1 MNTQELFA
9 QLYVMAWPYWVVVLG
24 AFVSLLTSVLPLAR
38 AIEMARVSALVTLG
52 VAAAGFGFLLSRGT
66 QWVGGFLTI
75 DPLSCFLGAL
85 LCGVG
90 ILTILLSARY
100 LNSQEERVPEAV
112 PLLLFCVAGMALL
125 GASTHLLTLVLSLE
139 LMSLGLYGLVGMRRQ
154 ELGSGEAA
162 LKYFLLG
169 SVAAAFLLLG
179 VAFLY
184 GATGHFDVVEMLR
197 QPVSADRAFL
207 FRLGVVLVLAG
218 FGFKVAAVPFHF
230 WAPDVYQGSPM
241 PMVGFMAAGV
251 KVAAFGALVRLLWAF
266 VPWQGLHLISLFSFL
281 TLATVVVGNLAALRQ
296 RSLKRI
302 LAYSSISH
310 AGYLL
315 LGLSTVIQAGSGSE
329 VSLRPILF
337 YLLVYSLLS
346 LGAFG
351 ILTALSRGAEEVDS
365 LDQLRGLGSRS
376 PFLAAALSIFLISL
390 AGIPPSAGFMAKYL
404 LFAQAIEY
412 RLYGLS
418 VVAILMSAVSLYYYL
433 SPVVKMYFYEP
444 QEGQQGFAVSR
455 GLRFVLVLMLLAVFY
470 WGMCP
475 QSTLGVLPERV
486 SLEVSQ
492 TSILQ
497 KGLTY
502 HAQELR

>member
-1 MNTQELFA
+1 MNTQELFS
-9 QLYVMAWPYWVVVLG
+9 QLYVMAWPYWVLVLG
-24 AFVSLLTSVLPLAR
+24 AFITLLTSVLPMPR
-38 AIEMARVSALVTLG
+38 AVGMARVLALVTLG
-52 VAAAGFGFLLSRGT
+52 VAATGFALLLSQGVR
-66 QWVGGFLTI
+66 WSGGFLTL

-85 LCGVG
+85 LSGVG
-90 ILTILLSARY
+90 ILTVLLSAHY
-100 LNSQEERVPEAV
+100 LNSQEEVVPEAV

-125 GASTHLLTLVLSLE
+125 GASTHLLTLVLALE

-154 ELGSGEAA
+154 EYSSGEAA

-184 GATGHFDVVEMLR
+184 GATGQFDVVEMLR

-207 FRLGVVLVLAG
+207 FRLGVALVLAG
-218 FGFKVAAVPFHF
+218 FAFKVAAVPFHF

-251 KVAAFGALVRLLWAF
+251 KVAAFGALARLLWAF
-266 VPWQGLHLISLFSFL
+266 IPWQGLHLLSLFSFL
-281 TLATVVVGNLAALRQ
+281 TLATVLVGNLAALRQ

-315 LGLSTVIQAGSGSE
+315 LGLSTVIQAGPGSE
-329 VSLRPILF
+329 VSLKPILF

-351 ILTALSRGAEEVDS
+351 VLTALSRGAEEMDS
-365 LDQLRGLGSRS
+365 LDDLRGLGSRS
-376 PFLAAALSIFLISL
+376 PFLAAALSVFLISL

-418 VVAILMSAVSLYYYL
+418 IVAILMSAVSLYYYL
-433 SPVVKMYFYEP
+433 SPVVRMYFYEP
-444 QEGQQGFAVSR
+444 QEGQQGLVVSR
-455 GLRFVLVLMLLAVFY
+455 GLRFVLVAMLVAVFY

-475 QSTLGVLPERV
+475 QSTLDILPDQISPE
-486 SLEVSQ
+486 LSQ
-492 TSILQ
+492 TSVLQ
-497 KGLTY
+497 KGLVY